1 LHFRYAQVKKR
12 REITAQDRPA
22 GAGVAA
28 VPGAPANDQLRLELT
43 VDYLP
48 PLELASAMLETG
60 TKKARLGISDML
72 IRGALAGAFVG
83 LGIMVDAAAGVLS
96 GNGLVGA
103 VLFPFCFVL
112 ITLLSLEFF
121 TGNCALLPFAA
132 FAGRVSLGA
141 VLRNWVFVYIGHLL
155 GALICGFLYA
165 AVSTKF
171 FTAAPD
177 ATGAKVMAIGVAKV
191 VPYLHAGAAGW
202 WTALVKGVF
211 ATWMVSIAAVLGL
224 VSRSVIGKIVATWLP
239 IMAFVVMGFEHCV
252 VSMFAI
258 PTAIMLGAPITVGQW
273 LIWNQI
279 PVTIG
284 NILGGVICTGLALYA
299 TYKPDTSVKAAAE

>member
-1 LHFRYAQVKKR
+1 M
-12 REITAQDRPA
+12 
-22 GAGVAA
+22 
-28 VPGAPANDQLRLELT
+28 
-43 VDYLP
+43 DYIP
-48 PLELASAMLETG
+48 PLELTISMLDSG
-60 TKKARLGISDML
+60 ITKAKLGVSDML

-132 FAGRVSLGA
+132 FAGRVSLGQL
-141 VLRNWVFVYIGHLL
+141 LRNWVFVYIGHLI
-155 GALICGFLYA
+155 GALTCGVLYA

-171 FTAAPD
+171 FTEAPD
-177 ATGAKVMAIGVAKV
+177 PVGAKVMAIGVAKV
-191 VPYLHAGAAGW
+191 LPYVHAGAAGW

-211 ATWMVSIAAVLGL
+211 ATWMVSIAAVMGL
-224 VSRSVIGKIVATWLP
+224 VSRSVIGKVVATWLP

-258 PTAIMLGAPITVGQW
+258 PTAIMLGAPITVSQW

-284 NILGGVICTGLALYA
+284 NIIGGVICTGLALYV
-299 TYKPDTSVKAAAE
+299 TYKPDTSKTEASAPMTVAAE